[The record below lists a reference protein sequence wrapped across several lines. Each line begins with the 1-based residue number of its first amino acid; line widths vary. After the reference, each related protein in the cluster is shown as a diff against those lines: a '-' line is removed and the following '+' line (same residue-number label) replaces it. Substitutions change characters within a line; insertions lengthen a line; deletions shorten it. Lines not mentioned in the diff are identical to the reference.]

1 MSVLVK
7 LFNMV
12 IFPVTL
18 VIGILLLISGQTP
31 NVSPLISS
39 DLPLLGLAFPVLF
52 LINFLL
58 LLYWLIQLNWKT
70 LFPAAFLFLNLGQAS
85 LYFQWNSKLDFPAP
99 DDAVQKVKVV
109 NYNVGLF
116 GHFSE
121 SWTFDSV
128 CEILIQQD
136 ADVICLQE
144 VYAKTGSLEAQM
156 MRLKKATN
164 KKYAAVYKLNK
175 KRQYGMVILSDFKI
189 DRWKRIKFKDQSG
202 NMAMY
207 ADLIL
212 DAKASKDEDSKEGKL
227 RVYNVHLQSFRFNK
241 TDYKTIEKV
250 KNDSNLLESETDGL
264 IQRMKMAYIKRAT
277 QVEILHK
284 NIQECQLNKIV
295 VGDFNDV
302 PVSYSYRT
310 ISSGLNDAF
319 IERGNGLETTY
330 KGPFPSFRIDYV
342 LYSDPLICEQYES
355 FEEVPGDHKM
365 ITAKFNSGVELNPL
379 P

>member
-7 LFNMV
+7 LFNMI

-18 VIGILLLISGQTP
+18 VIGVLLLISGQTP

-85 LYFQWNSKLDFPAP
+85 LYLQWNSKLDFPAA
-99 DDAVQKVKVV
+99 DDDVQKIKVV

-121 SWTFDSV
+121 TWTFDSV
-128 CEILIQQD
+128 CEILNQQK

-144 VYAKTGSLEAQM
+144 VYAKTGSLEAEM
-156 MRLKKATN
+156 LRLKKATS

-212 DAKASKDEDSKEGKL
+212 HKNASNDEDSKEGKL
-227 RVYNVHLQSFRFNK
+227 RIYNVHLQSF
-241 TDYKTIEKV
+241 
-250 KNDSNLLESETDGL
+250 S
-264 IQRMKMAYIKRAT
+264 
-277 QVEILHK
+277 
-284 NIQECQLNKIV
+284 LNK
-295 VGDFNDV
+295 
-302 PVSYSYRT
+302 
-310 ISSGLNDAF
+310 
-319 IERGNGLETTY
+319 
-330 KGPFPSFRIDYV
+330 
-342 LYSDPLICEQYES
+342 SD
-355 FEEVPGDHKM
+355 
-365 ITAKFNSGVELNPL
+365 
-379 P
+379 

>member
-18 VIGILLLISGQTP
+18 VIGVLLLVSGQTP
-31 NVSPLISS
+31 NVSPLISA
-39 DLPLLGLAFPVLF
+39 DLPLLGLAFPILF

-70 LFPAAFLFLNLGQAS
+70 LFPAAFLFLNMGQAS
-85 LYFQWNSKLDFPAP
+85 LYLQWNSKLDFPAA
-99 DDAVQKVKVV
+99 DDDIQKVKVV
-109 NYNVGLF
+109 NYNAGLF
-116 GHFSE
+116 GHFSG
-121 SWTFDSV
+121 SWAFDSV
-128 CEILIQQD
+128 CEIINQQE
-136 ADVICLQE
+136 ANVICLQE

-156 MRLKKATN
+156 LRLKKATN

-189 DRWKRIKFKDQSG
+189 DQWKRIKFKDQSG

-207 ADLIL
+207 ADLIVN
-212 DAKASKDEDSKEGKL
+212 AREFKEDSKTGKI
-227 RVYNVHLQSFRFNK
+227 RIYNVHLQSFRFNK
-241 TDYKTIEKV
+241 GDYKTIEKV
-250 KNDSNLLESETDGL
+250 KNDSNLLDSETEGL
-264 IQRMKMAYIKRAT
+264 IQRMKMAYIKRAN

-284 NIQECQLNKIV
+284 HIRDCELHKIV

-310 ISSGLNDAF
+310 LSQGLKDAF

-330 KGPFPSFRIDYV
+330 KGPFPSFRIDYI
-342 LYSDPLICEQYES
+342 LFSDPLICEEYKS
-355 FEEVPGDHKM
+355 FKEVPGDHKM
-365 ITAKFNSGVELNPL
+365 ITAKFNSGIELNPL

>member
-7 LFNMV
+7 LFNMI

-18 VIGILLLISGQTP
+18 VIGVLLLISGQTP

-85 LYFQWNSKLDFPAP
+85 LYLQWNSKLDFPAA
-99 DDAVQKVKVV
+99 DDAVQKIKVV

-121 SWTFDSV
+121 TWTFDSV
-128 CEILIQQD
+128 CEILNQQK

-144 VYAKTGSLEAQM
+144 VYAKTGSLEAEM
-156 MRLKKATN
+156 LRLKKATS

-212 DAKASKDEDSKEGKL
+212 DKNASNDEDSKEGKL
-227 RVYNVHLQSFRFNK
+227 RIYNVHLQSFRFNK
-241 TDYKTIEKV
+241 SDYKTIEKV

-264 IQRMKMAYIKRAT
+264 IQRMKMAYT
-277 QVEILHK
+277 
-284 NIQECQLNKIV
+284 N
-295 VGDFNDV
+295 V
-302 PVSYSYRT
+302 PP
-310 ISSGLNDAF
+310 
-319 IERGNGLETTY
+319 
-330 KGPFPSFRIDYV
+330 K
-342 LYSDPLICEQYES
+342 
-355 FEEVPGDHKM
+355 
-365 ITAKFNSGVELNPL
+365 
-379 P
+379 